1 MKAEVNKL
9 DVNNLVNVSA
19 SLNNLRTKID
29 ALDVGK
35 LKTFSLD
42 LKELSNVL
50 DKQALNNTKFNTIK
64 TKVK

>member
-9 DVNNLVNVSA
+9 DINNLVNVSA
-19 SLNNLRTKID
+19 SLNNLKTKID